1 VMTSPRDDL
10 IQEAKLM
17 MKLTQHPHP
26 HLLPPIAI
34 EYDALSKAS
43 MVAPIAKFGSMY
55 DLADH
60 LDFDGAHI
68 SESHV
73 IVAVLQVLSGLV
85 HLSSMNVNHGD
96 VCGRNVLVF
105 EFDVNHAQLMHVRLS
120 DYGEAHAGQC
130 DLYSVVGLAKE
141 LHALVPR

>member
-1 VMTSPRDDL
+1 VMTSSREDL
-10 IQEAKLM
+10 IKEATLM
-17 MKLTQHPHP
+17 MKLTQHPHA
-26 HLLPPIAI
+26 HLLPLLSI
-34 EYDALSKAS
+34 EYDASSRAS

-60 LDFDGAHI
+60 LDFDGMHI

-73 IVAVLQVLSGLV
+73 SVAVLQVLSGLV
-85 HLSSMNVNHGD
+85 HLNSMNVNHGD

-105 EFDVNHAQLMHVRLS
+105 EFNIDHAQLMHVRLG